1 MKNTL
6 AMTKKILQEHN
17 LKANKRFGQNFLIN
31 DTILEDIV
39 AVSNITKDD
48 LVIEIGPGLG
58 NLTAYLL
65 EKAGHVL
72 AVEIDRNMIAILQER
87 FPNESTLTVIEGDIL
102 KQDIDQHIAIIEEN
116 THQTFQTVKVVA
128 NLPYYITTPIIFQ
141 LLQGQNRISDV
152 TVMVQKEVAERMV
165 ATPKSK
171 AYGILT
177 VMVSYLAKANIALIV
192 PNDSFIPAP
201 DVTSAVIHLEKQKL
215 YSVENE
221 TLLFDLI
228 HASFAK
234 RRKKM
239 INSLEMSHFRELD
252 KKTLEMLFEACELS
266 TNTRAEELTLAQ
278 FIQLSKIIA
287 DKTAQSK

>member
-6 AMTKKILQEHN
+6 AVTKKILQEHQ

-39 AVSNITKDD
+39 ATSDITKED

-72 AVEIDRNMIAILQER
+72 AVEIDRNMISILEER
-87 FPNESTLTVIEGDIL
+87 FPDVSSLTVIEGDIL
-102 KQDIDQHIAIIEEN
+102 KQDIDARIADIETKTN
-116 THQTFQTVKVVA
+116 QVFKTVKVVA
-128 NLPYYITTPIIFQ
+128 NLPYYITTPILFQ
-141 LLQGQNRISDV
+141 LLQGNNRIAEV
-152 TVMVQKEVAERMV
+152 TVMIQKEVAERMI
-165 ATPKSK
+165 ATPKTK

-177 VMVSYLAKANIALIV
+177 VMVSYLASANIALIV
-192 PNDSFIPAP
+192 PSDSFIPAP
-201 DVTSAVIHLEKQKL
+201 DVTSAVIRLVKQKQNP
-215 YSVENE
+215 VENE
-221 TLLFDLI
+221 ELLFELI

-239 INSLEMSHFRELD
+239 INSLEMSHFRGMD
-252 KKTLEMLFEACELS
+252 KKSLETLFETCGLS
-266 TNTRAEELTLAQ
+266 TNTRAEELTLLQ
-278 FIQLSKIIA
+278 FIQLTDMLDQKTVPSK
-287 DKTAQSK
+287 